1 MWLTTVTTSF
11 LALVSIFMRC
21 LFLNDVI
28 SVLQD
33 FDLILGLGS
42 SIIFIKMYYV
52 SLYASILRL
61 YTYFIRFFSDLAEIL
76 L

>member
-1 MWLTTVTTSF
+1 MWLTTVNMS
-11 LALVSIFMRC
+11 LMALVCIFMRC

-42 SIIFIKMYYV
+42 GIICFKMYYV
-52 SLYASILRL
+52 ILYAFILRL
-61 YTYFIRFFSDLAEIL
+61 YTYFIRFFLRFW
-76 L
+76 

>member
-1 MWLTTVTTSF
+1 MWLTTVNTSF
-11 LALVSIFMRC
+11 LVFVYIFMRC

-42 SIIFIKMYYV
+42 SIICFKMYYV
-52 SLYASILRL
+52 ILYAFILRL
-61 YTYFIRFFSDLAEIL
+61 YTYFVRFFSDLA
-76 L
+76 